1 MGRIVVVAAIEASP
15 FAAQF
20 TCSTRPTTNTHAIAP
35 TTNTPVVIAMAA
47 TKLPQD
53 KNGKDVRSYLS
64 YVRCESHA
72 VAA

>member
-1 MGRIVVVAAIEASP
+1 MVVAAIETST

-35 TTNTPVVIAMAA
+35 IINTPVVIAMAA